1 MKRVLSGLLA
11 LVLLLSVAAPALAE
25 GTAYPPRST
34 SQMVYIDG
42 TPTVFFMYTVYNEY
56 GFATNYVKL
65 RDVAW
70 ALNGTARQFHVE
82 YDGSTKVTT
91 GVEYV
96 PDGSEVVPLNQNAT
110 AEGLYRA
117 VLTVDGVGHP
127 LDAYLI
133 RPEGAVDGNFY
144 FKLRD
149 LGAAIGFTVGW
160 SVDRGVYIETA

>member
-1 MKRVLSGLLA
+1 MKRVLSGMLA
-11 LVLLLSVAAPALAE
+11 LALALALGGSALAE
-25 GTAYPPRST
+25 GMYPPRAT
-34 SQMVYIDG
+34 TQMVHIDG
-42 TPTVFFMYTVYNEY
+42 TTTVFFMYTVYDSN

-70 ALNGTARQFHVE
+70 ALNGTARQFNVD

-91 GVEYV
+91 GLEYT
-96 PDGSEVVPLNQNAT
+96 PDGSEVVALNQDAT
-110 AEGLYRA
+110 AEGLYRV
-117 VLTVDGVGHP
+117 VLTVDGEGHP

-133 RPEGAVDGNFY
+133 RPRAGADGNFY

-160 SVDRGVYIETA
+160 SADRGVYIETV